1 MRDIYVERRE
11 NLLRVAIK
19 KNNLLDECYIEEESL
34 EPVQGEIYKGIIKR
48 IVPGIKSAFID
59 IGYSK
64 QAYMILGEEDKDLK
78 QGDGIVVEV
87 IKEQFGSKGAKVTS
101 KIAIAGRYCVLETSR
116 EDISISRKIEDLV
129 FKREINSSIV
139 KPLNLG
145 LTIRTKAQGASILE
159 IQDEIDFLYRSY
171 KDIIREGKFSLN
183 PKRLFGKGDLINKI
197 IRDDIDSYT
206 SSIIVDSK
214 EDYERIKDS
223 LSNSNYLNVVLY
235 KEDRSLFDYY
245 GIEKEILSLRNNR
258 VNLNC
263 GGDIVIEKTE
273 AMYVIDVNSGKNTNH
288 KNKEKTAYETNKNA
302 AIEIARQIKIR
313 NLGGIILVDFIDMYS
328 QENKRKILEIL
339 KDEFICDTQR
349 AKIFPFT
356 ELGLV
361 QITRY
366 RKGKSI
372 YEYIEENCSLCK
384 GHGKRLK
391 LSYINLLLKN
401 EILKK
406 NGDGKIKDFHVIINS
421 IYEKDIKENIF
432 EFLKEIGALDL
443 NIYLNFEDFKEFY
456 KVEPLIFK
464 NQIEIVEE
472 YLVKNIEKY

>member
-1 MRDIYVERRE
+1 MRDIFVERRE

-19 KNNLLDECYIEEESL
+19 ENNLLSECYIEEESL
-34 EPVQGEIYKGIIKR
+34 EPIPGEIYKGIVKR

-59 IGYSK
+59 IGHSK
-64 QAYMILGEEDKDLK
+64 QAYMVLGDDDKELK
-78 QGDGIVVEV
+78 QGDEIIVEV
-87 IKEQFGSKGAKVTS
+87 IKEQLGNKGAKVTS
-101 KIAIAGRYCVLETSR
+101 KISLAGRYCVLETSKN
-116 EDISISRKIEDLV
+116 DISISRKIENLE
-129 FKREINSSIV
+129 FKKELENSLFKTSDIGV
-139 KPLNLG
+139 
-145 LTIRTKAQGASILE
+145 TVRTKAQLATIGE
-159 IQDEIDFLYRSY
+159 IQNEIEELYRGY
-171 KDIIREGKFSLN
+171 KEILREGKFSLN
-183 PKRLFGKGDLINKI
+183 PKRLFGKGDLINKLI
-197 IRDDIDSYT
+197 IDDIDSET
-206 SSIIVDSK
+206 STIFVDSLA
-214 EDYERIKDS
+214 DYERIKDS
-223 LSNSNYLNVVLY
+223 MANAEYIKVVLY
-235 KEDRSLFDYY
+235 DEVRNLFDYY
-245 GIEKEILSLRNNR
+245 GIEKDILSLRNNR
-258 VNLNC
+258 VNLSC

-273 AMYVIDVNSGKNTNH
+273 AMHVIDVNSGRNTNH
-288 KNKEKTAYETNKNA
+288 RNREKTAYETNKNA

-328 QENKRKILEIL
+328 ENNKKKILDIL
-339 KDEFICDTQR
+339 RNEFKTDRQR
-349 AKIFPFT
+349 AKVLPFT

-372 YEYIEENCSLCK
+372 YDYIEENCPLCN

-406 NGDGKIKDFHVIINS
+406 NGEGKIKDFHLEINS
-421 IYEKDIKENIF
+421 MYEDDIRGNIF

-443 NIYLNFEDFKEFY
+443 NIYLNFEETKDFY

-464 NQIEIVEE
+464 NQIDSVSE

>member
-159 IQDEIDFLYRSY
+159 IQEEIDFLYRSY

>member
-1 MRDIYVERRE
+1 M
-11 NLLRVAIK
+11 IK
-19 KNNLLDECYIEEESL
+19 PSE
-34 EPVQGEIYKGIIKR
+34 
-48 IVPGIKSAFID
+48 
-59 IGYSK
+59 
-64 QAYMILGEEDKDLK
+64 LG
-78 QGDGIVVEV
+78 
-87 IKEQFGSKGAKVTS
+87 VT
-101 KIAIAGRYCVLETSR
+101 V
-116 EDISISRKIEDLV
+116 
-129 FKREINSSIV
+129 
-139 KPLNLG
+139 
-145 LTIRTKAQGASILE
+145 RTKAQSASIFE
-159 IQDEIDFLYRSY
+159 IQEEIEELYRNY
-171 KDIIREGKFSLN
+171 KEVIREGKFSLN
-183 PKRLFGKGDLINKI
+183 PKRLLGKGDLINKI
-197 IRDDIDSYT
+197 IRDDIDAYT
-206 SSIIVDSK
+206 SSIIVDSI

-223 LSNSNYLNVVLY
+223 ISNSEYLKVILY
-235 KEDRSLFDYY
+235 DDARSLFDYY

-328 QENKRKILEIL
+328 QENKKKILEIL
-339 KDEFICDTQR
+339 KDEFKSDSQR

-372 YEYIEENCSLCK
+372 YEYIEENCLACN

-391 LSYINLLLKN
+391 LSYINLLLRN

-406 NGDGKIKDFHVIINS
+406 NGEGKIKDFHIEINS
-421 IYEKDIKENIF
+421 IYEKDIRGNIF

-443 NIYLNFEDFKEFY
+443 NIYLNFQESKDFY

-464 NQIEIVEE
+464 NQIESVKE

>member
-19 KNNLLDECYIEEESL
+19 ENNLLSECYIEEESL
-34 EPVQGEIYKGIIKR
+34 EPVQGEIYKGIVKR
-48 IVPGIKSAFID
+48 IVSGIKSAFID
-59 IGYSK
+59 IGYNK
-64 QAYMILGEEDKDLK
+64 QAYMMLEEDEKDLK
-78 QGDGIVVEV
+78 QGDGIIVEV
-87 IKEQFGSKGAKVTS
+87 LKEQLGSKGAKVTS
-101 KIAIAGRYCVLETSR
+101 KISLAGRYCVLETKKGG
-116 EDISISRKIEDLV
+116 ISISRKIEDLD
-129 FKREINSSIV
+129 FKEKLERSII
-139 KPLNLG
+139 KPKELG
-145 LTIRTKAQGASILE
+145 VTIRTKAQLVSVSD
-159 IQDEIDFLYRSY
+159 IQDEIDELYRNY
-171 KDIIREGKFSLN
+171 KDVIREGKFSLN
-183 PKRLFGKGDLINKI
+183 PKRLLGKGDLINKI
-197 IRDDIDSYT
+197 IRDDIDCLT
-206 SSIIVDSK
+206 SSIIVDSNK
-214 EDYERIKDS
+214 DYERIKNS
-223 LSNSNYLNVVLY
+223 ISNSEYLKVVLY
-235 KEDRSLFDYY
+235 EGNRNLFDYY

-258 VNLNC
+258 VNLKC

-288 KNKEKTAYETNKNA
+288 KNKDKTAFETNKNA

-328 QENKRKILEIL
+328 QENKRKILDLL
-339 KDEFICDTQR
+339 KDEFKSDRQR

-356 ELGLV
+356 ELGLI

-372 YEYIEENCSLCK
+372 YEYIEENCLVCS
-384 GHGKRLK
+384 GNGKRLK

-406 NGDGKIKDFHVIINS
+406 NGTGKIKDFHIELNS
-421 IYEKDIKENIF
+421 IYEKDIRGNIF
-432 EFLKEIGALDL
+432 EFLKDIGALDL
-443 NIYLNFEDFKEFY
+443 NIYLTFIDSKDFY

-464 NQIEIVEE
+464 NQIESVEE

>member
-159 IQDEIDFLYRSY
+159 IQEEIDFLYRSY

-406 NGDGKIKDFHVIINS
+406 NGDGKIKDFHIIINS

>member
-19 KNNLLDECYIEEESL
+19 KNNLLSECYIEEESL
-34 EPVQGEIYKGIIKR
+34 EPVPGEIYKGVIKR

-59 IGYSK
+59 IGYNK
-64 QAYMILGEEDKDLK
+64 QAYMILGEDEKDLK

-87 IKEQFGSKGAKVTS
+87 LKEQLGGKGAKVTS
-101 KIAIAGRYCVLETSR
+101 KISLAGRYCVLESSKN
-116 EDISISRKIEDLV
+116 DISISRKIEDIEL
-129 FKREINSSIV
+129 KEELEKS
-139 KPLNLG
+139 
-145 LTIRTKAQGASILE
+145 LTIPSEIGITVRTKAQFATVSE
-159 IQDEIDFLYRSY
+159 VQDEIDELYRNY
-171 KDIIREGKFSLN
+171 KEIIREGKFSLN

-197 IRDDIDSYT
+197 IRDDIDGDT
-206 SSIIVDSK
+206 ASIILDSI

-223 LSNSNYLNVVLY
+223 ISNSEYLKVIFY
-235 KEDRSLFDYY
+235 DEIRSLFDYY

-258 VNLNC
+258 VNLSC

-273 AMYVIDVNSGKNTNH
+273 AMYVIDVNSGKNINY

-302 AIEIARQIKIR
+302 AREIARQIKIR

-328 QENKRKILEIL
+328 QENKRKILELL
-339 KDEFICDTQR
+339 KAEFKSDSQR

-372 YEYIEENCSLCK
+372 YEYIEENCPACN

-391 LSYINLLLKN
+391 LSYINLLLRN

-406 NGDGKIKDFHVIINS
+406 NGEGRIKDFHIEINS
-421 IYEKDIKENIF
+421 IYEKDIRGNIF

-443 NIYLNFEDFKEFY
+443 NIYLNFQESKDFY

-464 NQIEIVEE
+464 NQIESVRE